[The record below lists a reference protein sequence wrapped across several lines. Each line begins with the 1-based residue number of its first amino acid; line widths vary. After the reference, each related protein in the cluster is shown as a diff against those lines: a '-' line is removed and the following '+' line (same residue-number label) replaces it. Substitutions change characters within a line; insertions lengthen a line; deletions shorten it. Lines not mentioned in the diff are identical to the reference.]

1 MNADDGA
8 DRIAIARR
16 RSGVAQFTGAAP
28 LADPVGG
35 RTRLA
40 AGIGDADIAA
50 KPDDIAEPQIL
61 EESKQLMVAEAAV
74 GEDRDRTPGGKT
86 CVSRTRQVSS

>member
-1 MNADDGA
+1 MAFMNADDGA

-16 RSGVAQFTGAAP
+16 DPGVAQFAGAARR
-28 LADPVGG
+28 ADPVGG
-35 RTRLA
+35 RARLA

-50 KPDDIAEPQIL
+50 KPDDLAEPQIL

-74 GEDRDRTPGGKT
+74 GEDRHGNPR
-86 CVSRTRQVSS
+86 RQDL